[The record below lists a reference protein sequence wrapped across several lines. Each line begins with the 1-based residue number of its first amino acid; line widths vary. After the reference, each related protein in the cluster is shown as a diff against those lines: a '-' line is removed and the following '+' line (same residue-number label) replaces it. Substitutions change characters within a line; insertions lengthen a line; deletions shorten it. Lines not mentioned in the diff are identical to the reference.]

1 MADASVQAEVQ
12 NPAYRQTAFYMQKDM
27 MKTSEKKTFGEQI
40 NSLLTKIIHFIT
52 DDIWRI
58 TENEMSGLREFYIN
72 TIKTIILAIRGFNN
86 QNLQTKASA
95 LTYST
100 LLSIVPLLAVLLGI
114 AKGFGLQATVRQELF
129 HYFPGHE
136 TELGKAFEFVEK
148 YLVHAQGGV
157 IIGVGLILLFYTVIN
172 LISSIEDTFNDIWQI
187 QKSRPIYRKITDY
200 LALFIL
206 LPVLMTASGGLSIF
220 LSTLKNSFLNNSLL
234 FTPIAELF
242 LNVLPYLITIMA
254 FTGLYISLPNT
265 KVRFFN
271 GLGAGIIAG
280 VAYQFF
286 QFVYISGQ
294 IWVSKYNA
302 IYGSFA
308 ALPLLLLWLQL
319 SWLICLFGAEIS
331 YASQNVRKFSFE
343 RDSKNISRRYKDFL
357 TLLITSL
364 IIKRFVA
371 EEKPYTADEL
381 SDTYRIPIRLTTQIL
396 YLLSEL
402 KIIIEVKYGDDER
415 VVHYQP
421 AIDINK
427 ITVSY
432 LLSKIDE
439 QGSENF
445 KIDIDQL
452 FNKEWEALLKKR
464 EDMMKANDTI
474 LLKDL

>member
-1 MADASVQAEVQ
+1 MT
-12 NPAYRQTAFYMQKDM
+12 R
-27 MKTSEKKTFGEQI
+27 TSEKKTLSERI
-40 NSLLTKIIHFIT
+40 HLLLTKTVHFIT
-52 DDIWRI
+52 YDIWRI
-58 TENEMSGLREFYIN
+58 TENEVSGLREFYIN

-86 QNLQTKASA
+86 QSLQTKASA

-100 LLSIVPLLAVLLGI
+100 LLAIVPLLAVLLGI
-114 AKGFGLQATVRQELF
+114 AKGFGLQATVSQELI

-136 TELGKAFEFVEK
+136 MELLKAFEFVER
-148 YLVHAQGGV
+148 YLMQAQGGV
-157 IIGVGLILLFYTVIN
+157 IIGIGLALLLYTVIS
-172 LISSIEDTFNDIWQI
+172 LISSVEDTFNDIWQI
-187 QKSRPIYRKITDY
+187 QKSRPFYRKITDY
-200 LALFIL
+200 LALFLL
-206 LPVLMTASGGLSIF
+206 LPVLMTTSGGLSIF
-220 LSTLKNSFLNNSLL
+220 LSTLKNSFLGHYLF
-234 FTPIAELF
+234 FTPVAELF
-242 LNVLPYLITIMA
+242 LNVLPYLITILT

-265 KVRFFN
+265 KVRFIN
-271 GLGAGIIAG
+271 GLAAGIVAG
-280 VAYQFF
+280 IAYQFF

-331 YASQNVRKFSFE
+331 YASQNVKKFSFE

-364 IIKRFVA
+364 IVKRF
-371 EEKPYTADEL
+371 ESEGKPYTADEL
-381 SDTYRIPIRLTTQIL
+381 SDAYRIPIRITTQIL

-402 KIIIEVKYGDDER
+402 NIIIEVKYGDDER

-427 ITVSY
+427 ITVGY
-432 LLSKIDE
+432 LLNRIDAY
-439 QGSENF
+439 GSENF
-445 KIDIDQL
+445 KIDTDRI
-452 FNKEWEALLKKR
+452 FKKEWKILLKTR
-464 EDMMKANDTI
+464 EDMLKANDSI